1 MEDLL
6 VQVVNEA
13 NGQKFTDL
21 KKAAQEAYGKLW
33 GFVYIKKVQV
43 RPILNI

>member
-21 KKAAQEAYGKLW
+21 KKAAQEAYGKLR
-33 GFVYIKKVQV
+33 VIYVKRDQV
-43 RPILNI
+43 RPIMNI